1 MDCEEV
7 NPKVEQLLKMPQYEQ
22 RTTAWYEQRKNAI
35 TASDIPTVLGE
46 NNYKSSWSL
55 FLDKCNATEKPFV
68 GNEATRWGNHY
79 EDIAIEKYS
88 ELRNKKV
95 LSFGLLIHRDYPWL
109 GGSPDGITTDGI
121 LLEVKCPLRRKIVHG
136 EVPHH
141 YLSQVLLNLEICDLD
156 VAHFI
161 EFIPGNSD
169 DSYEIN
175 IVEVLRDREW
185 FSTNIDKIKEFWDSV
200 IEYRNVG
207 VEKHPKYKN
216 YKERSDNLKKNKEG
230 ITLNLIDS
238 HEPKNTF
245 VNFIESEES
254 EEPWEKPEPQE
265 QKVKFVNFIDSG
277 EWE

>member
-1 MDCEEV
+1 
-7 NPKVEQLLKMPQYEQ
+7 
-22 RTTAWYEQRKNAI
+22 
-35 TASDIPTVLGE
+35 
-46 NNYKSSWSL
+46 
-55 FLDKCNATEKPFV
+55 
-68 GNEATRWGNHY
+68 
-79 EDIAIEKYS
+79 
-88 ELRNKKV
+88 
-95 LSFGLLIHRDYPWL
+95 
-109 GGSPDGITTDGI
+109 
-121 LLEVKCPLRRKIVHG
+121 
-136 EVPHH
+136 
-141 YLSQVLLNLEICDLD
+141 LEICDLD

-185 FSTNIDKIKEFWDSV
+185 FARNIDKIKEFWDSV

-216 YKERSDNLKKNKEG
+216 YKERSNNLKKNKQG
-230 ITLNLIDS
+230 VTLNLIDS

-254 EEPWEKPEPQE
+254 EEPPEPPE
-265 QKVKFVNFIDSG
+265 QKVQCVNFIESG